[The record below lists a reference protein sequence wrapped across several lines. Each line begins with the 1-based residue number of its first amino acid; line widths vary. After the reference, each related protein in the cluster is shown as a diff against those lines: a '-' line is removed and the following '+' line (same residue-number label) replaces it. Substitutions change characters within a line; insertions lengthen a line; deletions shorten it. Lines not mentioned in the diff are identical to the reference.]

1 MTSISVVSPQWL
13 ALRAAADD
21 AARSPELAGELA
33 RLLAAG
39 STIDDGLT
47 IHDLGSGSG
56 AMTRWL
62 APRLPGPQRWVLHDG
77 DAGILSHVEL
87 RSVAD
92 DAGRPV
98 EAELSVEE
106 LAQLTPWELE
116 GASAVTASA
125 VLDVVT
131 WSEGERI
138 VAACVT
144 AGAPALFSLTV
155 TGEVRLYPADPVDT
169 VIRDAFNAHQ
179 RRVSGGLR
187 LLGPDAVPAM
197 AELFAASGWRIR
209 RAPTPWRLGPDDP
222 LLIHQWLDGWVD
234 AAIDQRPALT
244 GVAEDYRRRRRAAVA
259 AGSLRVIVSHEDV
272 LAWPA

>member
-1 MTSISVVSPQWL
+1 MTSISIVSPQWL

-21 AARSPELAGELA
+21 AARSPELAAELR
-33 RLLAAG
+33 RLLAHGSVPSAG
-39 STIDDGLT
+39 LA

-62 APRLPGPQRWVLHDG
+62 APLLPGPQRWVLHDG

-87 RSVAD
+87 RSVVD

-98 EAELSVEE
+98 EADLSVED
-106 LAQLTPWELE
+106 LAQLARSAFD

-131 WSEGERI
+131 REEAERI
-138 VAACVT
+138 VAACVA

-155 TGEVRLYPADPVDT
+155 TGDVRLYPADPLDA
-169 VIRDAFNAHQ
+169 VIRDAFNDHQ
-179 RRVSGGLR
+179 RRTAGGRR
-187 LLGPDAVPAM
+187 LLGPDAVPLLAR
-197 AELFAASGWRIR
+197 LFAAAGWRIR
-209 RAPTPWRLGPDDP
+209 LAPTPWRLGPDDA
-222 LLIHQWLDGWVD
+222 LLIHAWLDGWVD
-234 AAIDQRPALT
+234 AAIEQRPALI
-244 GVAEDYRRRRRAAVA
+244 GVAEDYRRRRHAAA
-259 AGSLRVIVSHEDV
+259 ARGSLRLIVSHEDL